1 MNTQIVKIGG
11 SLYDLP
17 DLKTRLLG
25 WLGQQSAKRIVL
37 VPGGGASADVIR
49 VLDKKHRLGDE
60 GSHWLA
66 LRMVQVNG
74 WFLKELLPQADII
87 ASPDEAKSLGIL
99 NVYAFARADEHR
111 PGHLP
116 HTWDATSDALAV
128 RVAVVARA
136 DELVLLKSVS
146 WNSENWE
153 AAAQAGVIDPYF
165 PEAIGQAAGLAVRVV
180 NLRADTLP
188 KS

>member
-25 WLGQQSAKRIVL
+25 WLAQQSTKRIVL
-37 VPGGGASADVIR
+37 VPGGGAAADVIR
-49 VLDKKHRLGDE
+49 VLDKKHGLGDE
-60 GSHWLA
+60 AAHWLA

-74 WFLKELLPQADII
+74 WFLKVLLPHAEII
-87 ASPDEAKSLGIL
+87 ASPDEAIPLGIL
-99 NVYAFARADEHR
+99 NAYAFARADEHR

-116 HTWDATSDALAV
+116 HIWDATSDSLAV
-128 RVAVVARA
+128 RVAVAARA
-136 DELVLLKSVS
+136 DELVLLKSAS
-146 WNSENWE
+146 WNNDDWP
-153 AAAQAGVIDPYF
+153 AAARAGVVDPCF
-165 PEAIGQAAGLAVRVV
+165 PEAIRQAAGLAVRVV
-180 NLRADTLP
+180 NLRADQLP